1 MANRIRFE
9 GSNEIGVFCR
19 LTNTYCLVTSG
30 GPANFYGILESE
42 LSEHIPV
49 VRCSISEA
57 RFVGRVCV
65 GNNRGLL
72 LPSSCTDRELRQIRN
87 SLPDK
92 VKVQRVDERLS
103 ALGNCIVT
111 NDSVALIHT
120 DLDRETEEIVADVL
134 GVEVFRQTIAGNALV
149 GTYSVV
155 TNQGGL
161 VRTQRRR
168 KDPDFFFPR
177 RDEKSSILSYHN
189 VMTSRTSMLNPSVL
203 YVVCVCVSLSL
214 ACGVTTTFV

>member
-1 MANRIRFE
+1 MANRLRYE
-9 GSNEIGVFCR
+9 GSNEIGVFTR

-30 GPANFYGILESE
+30 GPANFYNVLESE

-49 VRCSISEA
+49 VRCSIAEA

-65 GNNRGLL
+65 GNKNGLL
-72 LPSSCTDRELRQIRN
+72 LPSNCTDTELRHIRN
-87 SLPDK
+87 CLPDK
-92 VKVQRVDERLS
+92 VKVQRVEERLS
-103 ALGNCIVT
+103 ALGNCIVC

-161 VRTQRRR
+161 VRYNHSCLSITHIE
-168 KDPDFFFPR
+168 
-177 RDEKSSILSYHN
+177 RD
-189 VMTSRTSMLNPSVL
+189 
-203 YVVCVCVSLSL
+203 
-214 ACGVTTTFV
+214 